1 MYPSKT
7 VISKCADKSEK
18 IYNSVYNFEAIILP
32 HGISGCFVCERF
44 FSNTFSDLRCA
55 YIYF

>member
-1 MYPSKT
+1 MYPSKI
-7 VISKCADKSEK
+7 VISKFADKSEK
-18 IYNSVYNFEAIILP
+18 IYNFEAIILP
-32 HGISGCFVCERF
+32 DGISGCFVCERF